1 MRIEIERV
9 AKRFGPVKAND
20 GVSLTIQAGAVHGLL
35 GENGAGKSTL
45 LRILGGLLRPD
56 AGRLLFDGRPV
67 ALASPADALAAGVGA
82 LHQEPLDFP
91 PLTVLESYLVARPR
105 ARGVEGGARSLLAIR
120 GRAAGVFL
128 PRRAAREELLA
139 LAARFGFSVDPDEHV
154 ARLTLGER
162 QQIELLRLLSLGV
175 RALLLD
181 EPTTGI
187 SGAQQEALFSALRR
201 LKADGKAI
209 VLVSHKLSDVEA
221 LCDRVTVLR
230 HGKVAGKA
238 EMPAGADRLVA
249 LMFGEALAPQERS
262 PEEGGGAALAP
273 LERLPEP
280 SGGAEPSGGEALALE
295 GVAFGDHRLD
305 VRIAHLA
312 VRRGEVIGLAGLE
325 GSGQRLL
332 LRACAGLLRAR
343 RGRVVVGGADL
354 TGRPYPAFLRAGV
367 GYLPA
372 DRRREGLI
380 AGLSIE
386 EHVALRAPRPGLFLR
401 PREIRR
407 AAERAIEALRIRGR
421 PDTPVERLS
430 GGNQQR
436 TQLALLPAGLALL
449 LLEQPTRGLDI
460 ASARWVWEQLL
471 ARCRAGAALLFASSD
486 LDELMRYSDRIL
498 VFSGGRVSPPVGVAD
513 LTLDRLGR
521 MIGGELDDA
530 ALPSAP
536 GAPALPPAPAGS
548 DR

>member
-9 AKRFGPVKAND
+9 AKRFGPIKAND
-20 GVSLTIQAGAVHGLL
+20 DVSLTIQAGAVHGLL

-56 AGRLLFDGRPV
+56 AGRLRFDGRPV
-67 ALASPADALAAGVGA
+67 ALASPADALAAGVGV

-91 PLTVLESYLVARPR
+91 PLTVLESFLVARPR
-105 ARGVEGGARSLLAIR
+105 AARAGVGARSVL
-120 GRAAGVFL
+120 AGVFL

-139 LAARFGFSVDPDEHV
+139 LAARFGFSVDPDEQV

-162 QQIELLRLLSLGV
+162 QQLELLRLLSLGV

-201 LKADGKAI
+201 LKQEGKAI
-209 VLVSHKLSDVEA
+209 VLVSHKLADVEA

-230 HGKVAGKA
+230 QGKVAGEA
-238 EMPAGADRLVA
+238 EMPAGAERLVA
-249 LMFGEALAPQERS
+249 LMFGKALAP
-262 PEEGGGAALAP
+262 P
-273 LERLPEP
+273 ERLPTA
-280 SGGAEPSGGEALALE
+280 GDGLALALE
-295 GVAFGDHRLD
+295 DAAFGDHRLD
-305 VRIAHLA
+305 LRLARLA
-312 VRRGEVIGLAGLE
+312 VRRGEVVGLAGLE

-332 LRACAGLLRAR
+332 LRACAGLLRVR
-343 RGRVVVGGADL
+343 QGRVAIGGADL

-401 PREIRR
+401 PRDIRR
-407 AAERAIEALRIRGR
+407 AAERAIEAFRIRGR
-421 PDTPVERLS
+421 PETRVEALS

-436 TQLALLPAGLALL
+436 AQLALLPGDLALL

-460 ASARWVWEQLL
+460 ESARWVWEQLL
-471 ARCRAGAALLFASSD
+471 ARCRAGTALLFASSE

-498 VFSGGRVSPPVGVAD
+498 VFSGGRVSRPVSVAD

-521 MIGGELDDA
+521 MIGGELDEA
-530 ALPSAP
+530 A
-536 GAPALPPAPAGS
+536 PAPAEPRAPARS
-548 DR
+548 DP

>member
-9 AKRFGPVKAND
+9 AKRFGPVRAND
-20 GVSLTIQAGAVHGLL
+20 DVSLTIRAGAVHGLL

-67 ALASPADALAAGVGA
+67 ALASPADALAAGVGV

-91 PLTVLESYLVARPR
+91 PLTVLESFLVARPR
-105 ARGVEGGARSLLAIR
+105 PAAAAGGAPSPAPPSR
-120 GRAAGVFL
+120 RAAGVFL
-128 PRRAAREELLA
+128 PRRAARDELLA
-139 LAARFGFSVDPDEHV
+139 LAARFGFSVDPDEQV
-154 ARLTLGER
+154 GRLTLGER

-187 SGAQQEALFSALRR
+187 SGAQQDALFSALRR
-201 LKADGKAI
+201 LKQDGKAI

-230 HGKVAGKA
+230 QGKVAGEA
-238 EMPAGADRLVA
+238 EMPAGAERLVA
-249 LMFGEALAPQERS
+249 LMFGEALAPPER
-262 PEEGGGAALAP
+262 PPTAGDGV
-273 LERLPEP
+273 
-280 SGGAEPSGGEALALE
+280 ALALDDV
-295 GVAFGDHRLD
+295 GVGDHRLD
-305 VRIAHLA
+305 LRLPRLA
-312 VRRGEVIGLAGLE
+312 VRRGEVLGLAGLE

-332 LRACAGLLRAR
+332 LRACAGLLRVR
-343 RGRVVVGGADL
+343 QGRVAIGGADL

-380 AGLSIE
+380 AGLSLE
-386 EHVALRAPRPGLFLR
+386 EHVALRAPRPGVFLR

-407 AAERAIEALRIRGR
+407 AAERVIEAFRIRGR
-421 PDTPVERLS
+421 PETRVEALS

-449 LLEQPTRGLDI
+449 LLEQPTRGLDL

-471 ARCRAGAALLFASSD
+471 ARCRAGTALVFASSE
-486 LDELMRYSDRIL
+486 LDELMRYSDRVL
-498 VFSGGRVSPPVGVAD
+498 VFSGGRVSRPVDAAD

-521 MIGGELDDA
+521 MIGGELDE
-530 ALPSAP
+530 
-536 GAPALPPAPAGS
+536 PAPAPAAPAGAGP
-548 DR
+548 

>member
-1 MRIEIERV
+1 MQIEIERV

-20 GVSLTIQAGAVHGLL
+20 GVSLTIRAGAVHGLL

-67 ALASPADALAAGVGA
+67 ALASPADALAAGVGV

-105 ARGVEGGARSLLAIR
+105 AAGVGGGARSPLPGG
-120 GRAAGVFL
+120 GRAVGLFL

-230 HGKVAGKA
+230 HGKVAGEA

-249 LMFGEALAPQERS
+249 LMFGEALAPRERS
-262 PEEGGGAALAP
+262 PEAGGGAALAP
-273 LERLPEP
+273 QERP
-280 SGGAEPSGGEALALE
+280 SAVGGGTALALE
-295 GVAFGDHRLD
+295 GIAFGDHRLD
-305 VRIAHLA
+305 VRIARLA
-312 VRRGEVIGLAGLE
+312 VCRGEVVGLAGLE

-386 EHVALRAPRPGLFLR
+386 EHVALRAPTPGPFLH
-401 PREIRR
+401 PRAIRR
-407 AAERAIEALRIRGR
+407 AAERAIEALRIRGL
-421 PDTPVERLS
+421 PDTPVEQLS

-436 TQLALLPAGLALL
+436 TQLALLPADLALL

-530 ALPSAP
+530 LSSA
-536 GAPALPPAPAGS
+536 PPAPPSPAAPARS

>member
-1 MRIEIERV
+1 MRIEIERIT
-9 AKRFGPVKAND
+9 KRFGQVTAND
-20 GVSLTIQAGAVHGLL
+20 DVSLTVQAGAVHGLL

-45 LRILGGLLRPD
+45 LRVLGGLLRPD

-67 ALASPADALAAGVGA
+67 ALASPADALAAGVGV

-91 PLTVLESYLVARPR
+91 PLTVLESFLVARPR
-105 ARGVEGGARSLLAIR
+105 AARAGGGARSLRADR
-120 GRAAGVFL
+120 ARARAADVFL

-139 LAARFGFSVDPDEHV
+139 LAGRFGFSVDPDEQV
-154 ARLTLGER
+154 GRLTLGER

-187 SGAQQEALFSALRR
+187 SAAQQEALFSALRR
-201 LKADGKAI
+201 LKQEGKAI

-230 HGKVAGKA
+230 QGKVAGEA

-249 LMFGEALAPQERS
+249 LMFGKALAPPER
-262 PEEGGGAALAP
+262 PPTAG
-273 LERLPEP
+273 
-280 SGGAEPSGGEALALE
+280 E
-295 GVAFGDHRLD
+295 GVALSLEDVGVGDHRLD
-305 VRIAHLA
+305 LRVPRLV
-312 VRRGEVIGLAGLE
+312 VRRGEVLGLAGLE

-332 LRACAGLLRAR
+332 LRACAGLLRPR
-343 RGRVVVGGADL
+343 RGLVAISGADL

-380 AGLSIE
+380 AGLSIA
-386 EHVALRAPRPGLFLR
+386 EHVALRAPRPGLILR
-401 PREIRR
+401 ALEMRR
-407 AAERAIEALRIRGR
+407 AAERAIEAFRIRGR
-421 PDTPVERLS
+421 PETPVELLS

-436 TQLALLPAGLALL
+436 TQLALLPADLTLL
-449 LLEQPTRGLDI
+449 LLEHPTRGLDI
-460 ASARWVWEQLL
+460 ESARWVWEQLL
-471 ARCRAGAALLFASSD
+471 ARCRAGTALVFASSE

-498 VFSGGRVSPPVGVAD
+498 AFSGGRVSRPVSVAE

-521 MIGGELDDA
+521 MIGGDLDEA
-530 ALPSAP
+530 TT
-536 GAPALPPAPAGS
+536 APAEPAGP

>member
-1 MRIEIERV
+1 MRIEIERIT
-9 AKRFGPVKAND
+9 KRFGPVTAND

-67 ALASPADALAAGVGA
+67 APASPADALAAGVGV

-91 PLTVLESYLVARPR
+91 PLTVLESFLVARPR
-105 ARGVEGGARSLLAIR
+105 AGGAARSAVSR
-120 GRAAGVFL
+120 ARAAEIFL
-128 PRRAAREELLA
+128 PRRAARDELLA
-139 LAARFGFSVDPDEHV
+139 LAARFGFSVDPDEQV

-187 SGAQQEALFSALRR
+187 SAAQQEALFSALRR
-201 LKADGKAI
+201 LRQDGQAI

-230 HGKVAGKA
+230 QGKVAGEA

-249 LMFGEALAPQERS
+249 LMFGKALAPPERL
-262 PEEGGGAALAP
+262 PTAGDGAALS
-273 LERLPEP
+273 LEDAR
-280 SGGAEPSGGEALALE
+280 
-295 GVAFGDHRLD
+295 FGDHRIELR
-305 VRIAHLA
+305 VPRLA
-312 VRRGEVIGLAGLE
+312 VRRGEVLGLAGLE

-332 LRACAGLLRAR
+332 LRACAGLLRPR
-343 RGRVVVGGADL
+343 RGRVAVGEADL
-354 TGRPYPAFLRAGV
+354 TGRPYQAFLRAGV

-386 EHVALRAPRPGLFLR
+386 EHVALRAPRPGLLLH

-421 PDTPVERLS
+421 PETPVELLS

-436 TQLALLPAGLALL
+436 TQLALLPADLTLL
-449 LLEQPTRGLDI
+449 LLEHPTRGLDI
-460 ASARWVWEQLL
+460 ESARWVWEQLL
-471 ARCRAGAALLFASSD
+471 ARCKGGTALLFASSE
-486 LDELMRYSDRIL
+486 LDELMRYSDRIV
-498 VFSGGRVSPPVGVAD
+498 VFSGGRVSRPVSAAE

-521 MIGGELDDA
+521 MIGGELDEV
-530 ALPSAP
+530 
-536 GAPALPPAPAGS
+536 APAEHGAEHG
-548 DR
+548 R

>member
-1 MRIEIERV
+1 
-9 AKRFGPVKAND
+9 
-20 GVSLTIQAGAVHGLL
+20 
-35 GENGAGKSTL
+35 
-45 LRILGGLLRPD
+45 
-56 AGRLLFDGRPV
+56 
-67 ALASPADALAAGVGA
+67 
-82 LHQEPLDFP
+82 
-91 PLTVLESYLVARPR
+91 
-105 ARGVEGGARSLLAIR
+105 
-120 GRAAGVFL
+120 
-128 PRRAAREELLA
+128 
-139 LAARFGFSVDPDEHV
+139 
-154 ARLTLGER
+154 
-162 QQIELLRLLSLGV
+162 
-175 RALLLD
+175 
-181 EPTTGI
+181 
-187 SGAQQEALFSALRR
+187 
-201 LKADGKAI
+201 
-209 VLVSHKLSDVEA
+209 
-221 LCDRVTVLR
+221 
-230 HGKVAGKA
+230 
-238 EMPAGADRLVA
+238 MPAGADRLVA

-280 SGGAEPSGGEALALE
+280 SGGAEPSGGEALALG

>member
-45 LRILGGLLRPD
+45 LRILGGLVRPD

-67 ALASPADALAAGVGA
+67 ALASPADALAAGVGV

-105 ARGVEGGARSLLAIR
+105 AAGAGGGARSLLPGH

-230 HGKVAGKA
+230 HGKVAGEA

-249 LMFGEALAPQERS
+249 LMFGEALASQERS
-262 PEEGGGAALAP
+262 LEAGGGAALAP

-280 SGGAEPSGGEALALE
+280 SGGDALALE
-295 GVAFGDHRLD
+295 GVAFGDHRLN
-305 VRIAHLA
+305 VHIAHLA
-312 VRRGEVIGLAGLE
+312 VRRGEVLGLAGLE

-436 TQLALLPAGLALL
+436 TQLALLPADLALL

-486 LDELMRYSDRIL
+486 LDELMRYSDRVL
-498 VFSGGRVSPPVGVAD
+498 VFSGGRVSPPVGAAD

-530 ALPSAP
+530 ALPSALA
-536 GAPALPPAPAGS
+536 APAPPPAPAGS

>member
-45 LRILGGLLRPD
+45 LRILGGLVRPD

-67 ALASPADALAAGVGA
+67 ALASPADALAAGVGV

-105 ARGVEGGARSLLAIR
+105 AAGAGGGARSLLPGH

-230 HGKVAGKA
+230 HGKVAGEA

-249 LMFGEALAPQERS
+249 LMFGEALASQERS
-262 PEEGGGAALAP
+262 PEAGSGAALAP

-280 SGGAEPSGGEALALE
+280 SGGDALALE
-295 GVAFGDHRLD
+295 GVAFGDHRLN
-305 VRIAHLA
+305 VHIAHLA
-312 VRRGEVIGLAGLE
+312 VRRGEVLGLAGLE

-386 EHVALRAPRPGLFLR
+386 DHVALRAPRPGLFLR

-436 TQLALLPAGLALL
+436 TQLALLPADLALL

-486 LDELMRYSDRIL
+486 LDELMRYSDRVL
-498 VFSGGRVSPPVGVAD
+498 VFSGGRVSPPVGAAD

-530 ALPSAP
+530 ALPSALA
-536 GAPALPPAPAGS
+536 APAPPPAPAGS

>member
-45 LRILGGLLRPD
+45 LRILGGLVRPD

-67 ALASPADALAAGVGA
+67 ALASPADALAAGVGV

-105 ARGVEGGARSLLAIR
+105 AAGAGGGARSLLSGH

-230 HGKVAGKA
+230 HGKVAGEA

-249 LMFGEALAPQERS
+249 LMFGEALASQERS
-262 PEEGGGAALAP
+262 PEAGSGGAALAP

-280 SGGAEPSGGEALALE
+280 SPEPSGGDALALE
-295 GVAFGDHRLD
+295 GVAFGDHRLN
-305 VRIAHLA
+305 VHIARLA

-386 EHVALRAPRPGLFLR
+386 EHVALRAPRRGLFLR

-436 TQLALLPAGLALL
+436 TQLALLPADLALL

-486 LDELMRYSDRIL
+486 LDELMRYSDRVL
-498 VFSGGRVSPPVGVAD
+498 VFSGGRVSPPVGAAD

-530 ALPSAP
+530 ALPSALA
-536 GAPALPPAPAGS
+536 APAPPPAPAGS

>member
-9 AKRFGPVKAND
+9 AKRFGPVNAND
-20 GVSLTIQAGAVHGLL
+20 DVSLTIQAGAVHGLL

-56 AGRLLFDGRPV
+56 AGRLRFDGRPV
-67 ALASPADALAAGVGA
+67 ALDSPADALAAGVGV

-91 PLTVLESYLVARPR
+91 PLTVLESFLVARPR
-105 ARGVEGGARSLLAIR
+105 AARAGGGARALLPGR

-139 LAARFGFSVDPDEHV
+139 LAARFGFSVDPDEQV

-162 QQIELLRLLSLGV
+162 QQLELLRLLSLGA

-201 LKADGKAI
+201 LKQDGKAI

-230 HGKVAGKA
+230 QGKVAGEA
-238 EMPAGADRLVA
+238 EMPAGAARLVA
-249 LMFGEALAPQERS
+249 LMFGKALALP
-262 PEEGGGAALAP
+262 
-273 LERLPEP
+273 ERLPTA
-280 SGGAEPSGGEALALE
+280 GDGVALALE
-295 GVAFGDHRLD
+295 DVGFGDHRLD
-305 VRIAHLA
+305 LRLARLA

-332 LRACAGLLRAR
+332 LRACAGLLRVR
-343 RGRVVVGGADL
+343 RGRVAIGGADL
-354 TGRPYPAFLRAGV
+354 TGRPYPAFLRAGA

-386 EHVALRAPRPGLFLR
+386 EHVALRAPRPGVFLR

-407 AAERAIEALRIRGR
+407 AAERAIEALRIHGR
-421 PDTPVERLS
+421 PETPVEALS

-436 TQLALLPAGLALL
+436 AQLALLPGDLALL

-471 ARCRAGAALLFASSD
+471 ARCRAGTALLFASSE

-498 VFSGGRVSPPVGVAD
+498 VFSGGRVSPPVSVAD

-521 MIGGELDDA
+521 MIGGELDE
-530 ALPSAP
+530 
-536 GAPALPPAPAGS
+536 PAPAPAEPAAPARS
-548 DR
+548 DP

>member
-45 LRILGGLLRPD
+45 LRILGGLVRPD

-67 ALASPADALAAGVGA
+67 VLASPADALAAGVGV

-105 ARGVEGGARSLLAIR
+105 AAGAGGGARSLLPGH

-162 QQIELLRLLSLGV
+162 QQIELLRFLSLGV

-230 HGKVAGKA
+230 HGKVAGEA

-249 LMFGEALAPQERS
+249 LMFGEALASQERS
-262 PEEGGGAALAP
+262 PEAGGGAALAP

-280 SGGAEPSGGEALALE
+280 SGGDALALE
-295 GVAFGDHRLD
+295 GVVFGDHRLN
-305 VRIAHLA
+305 VHIAHLA
-312 VRRGEVIGLAGLE
+312 VRRGEVLGLAGLE

-436 TQLALLPAGLALL
+436 TQLALLPADLALL

-486 LDELMRYSDRIL
+486 LDELMRYSDRVL
-498 VFSGGRVSPPVGVAD
+498 VFSGGRVSPPVGAAD

-530 ALPSAP
+530 ALPSALA
-536 GAPALPPAPAGS
+536 APAPPPAPAGS

>member
-45 LRILGGLLRPD
+45 LRILGGLVRPD

-67 ALASPADALAAGVGA
+67 ALASPADALAAGVGV

-105 ARGVEGGARSLLAIR
+105 AAGVGGGARSPLPGR

-128 PRRAAREELLA
+128 SRRAACEELLA
-139 LAARFGFSVDPDEHV
+139 LAARFSFSVDPDEHV

-230 HGKVAGKA
+230 QGKVAGEA

-249 LMFGEALAPQERS
+249 LMFGEALAS
-262 PEEGGGAALAP
+262 PERPPAAGGGEALASP
-273 LERLPEP
+273 ERPP
-280 SGGAEPSGGEALALE
+280 VADGGEALALE

-305 VRIAHLA
+305 VRIARLA

-343 RGRVVVGGADL
+343 RGRVVVGGVDL

-386 EHVALRAPRPGLFLR
+386 EHVALRAPGPGFFLR

-421 PDTPVERLS
+421 PDTSVEQLS

-436 TQLALLPAGLALL
+436 TQLALLPTDLALL

-460 ASARWVWEQLL
+460 ASARWVWDQLL

-486 LDELMRYSDRIL
+486 LDELMRYSDRLL
-498 VFSGGRVSPPVGVAD
+498 VFSGGRVSPPLGVAD

-521 MIGGELDDA
+521 MIGGELDDGA
-530 ALPSAP
+530 PPSAP
-536 GAPALPPAPAGS
+536 AAPASPSSSAEAG
-548 DR
+548 R

>member
-9 AKRFGPVKAND
+9 AKRFGPVRAND
-20 GVSLTIQAGAVHGLL
+20 DVSLTIRAGAVHGLL

-67 ALASPADALAAGVGA
+67 ALASPADALAAGVGV

-91 PLTVLESYLVARPR
+91 PLTVLESFLVARPR
-105 ARGVEGGARSLLAIR
+105 PAAAAGGAPSPAPPSR
-120 GRAAGVFL
+120 RAAGVFL
-128 PRRAAREELLA
+128 PRRAARDELLA
-139 LAARFGFSVDPDEHV
+139 LAARFGFSVDPDEQV
-154 ARLTLGER
+154 GRLTLGER

-175 RALLLD
+175 HALLLD

-187 SGAQQEALFSALRR
+187 SGAQQDALFSALRR
-201 LKADGKAI
+201 LKQDGKAI

-230 HGKVAGKA
+230 QGKVAGEA
-238 EMPAGADRLVA
+238 EMPAGAERLVA
-249 LMFGEALAPQERS
+249 LMFGEALAPPER
-262 PEEGGGAALAP
+262 PPTAGDGV
-273 LERLPEP
+273 
-280 SGGAEPSGGEALALE
+280 ALALDDV
-295 GVAFGDHRLD
+295 GVGDHRLD
-305 VRIAHLA
+305 LRLPRLA
-312 VRRGEVIGLAGLE
+312 VRRGEVLGLAGLE
-325 GSGQRLL
+325 GGGQRLL
-332 LRACAGLLRAR
+332 LRACAGLLRVR
-343 RGRVVVGGADL
+343 QGRVAIGGADL

-380 AGLSIE
+380 AGLSLE
-386 EHVALRAPRPGLFLR
+386 EHVALRALRPGVFLR

-407 AAERAIEALRIRGR
+407 AAERIIEAFRIRGR
-421 PDTPVERLS
+421 PETRVEALS

-436 TQLALLPAGLALL
+436 TQLALLPDGLALL
-449 LLEQPTRGLDI
+449 LLEQPTRGLDL

-471 ARCRAGAALLFASSD
+471 ARCRAGTALVFASSE
-486 LDELMRYSDRIL
+486 LDELMRYSDRVL
-498 VFSGGRVSPPVGVAD
+498 VFSGGRVSRPVDAAD

-521 MIGGELDDA
+521 MIGGELDE
-530 ALPSAP
+530 
-536 GAPALPPAPAGS
+536 PAPAPAAPAGAGP
-548 DR
+548 

>member
-56 AGRLLFDGRPV
+56 GGRLLFDGRPV
-67 ALASPADALAAGVGA
+67 ALASPADALAAGVGV

-105 ARGVEGGARSLLAIR
+105 AAGVEGGARSPLATR
-120 GRAAGVFL
+120 GRAGGVFL

-230 HGKVAGKA
+230 HGKVAGEA
-238 EMPAGADRLVA
+238 EMPTGADRLVA

-521 MIGGELDDA
+521 MIGGELDGA

-536 GAPALPPAPAGS
+536 GAPAPPPAPAGS
-548 DR
+548 ER

>member
-1 MRIEIERV
+1 MQIEIERV

-20 GVSLTIQAGAVHGLL
+20 DVSLTIQAGAVHGLL

-45 LRILGGLLRPD
+45 LRVLGGLLRPD

-67 ALASPADALAAGVGA
+67 ALASPADALAAGVGV

-91 PLTVLESYLVARPR
+91 PLTVLESYLVARPH
-105 ARGVEGGARSLLAIR
+105 AAGAGGGARSPLPIR
-120 GRAAGVFL
+120 SRAAGVFL

-187 SGAQQEALFSALRR
+187 SGTQQEALFSALRR

-230 HGKVAGKA
+230 HGKVAGEA

-249 LMFGEALAPQERS
+249 LMFGEALASQERS
-262 PEEGGGAALAP
+262 PEAGGGAALAP
-273 LERLPEP
+273 LERLP
-280 SGGAEPSGGEALALE
+280 EPSGGEALALE

-305 VRIAHLA
+305 VRIARLA

-401 PREIRR
+401 PQEIRR

-436 TQLALLPAGLALL
+436 TQLALLPADLALL

-498 VFSGGRVSPPVGVAD
+498 VFSGGRVSPPVGIAD

-530 ALPSAP
+530 ALPSALA
-536 GAPALPPAPAGS
+536 APAPPPAPAGS

>member
-9 AKRFGPVKAND
+9 TKRFGPVRAND
-20 GVSLTIQAGAVHGLL
+20 DVSLTIQAGAVHGLL

-56 AGRLLFDGRPV
+56 AGSLRFDGRPV
-67 ALASPADALAAGVGA
+67 ALASPADALAAGVGV

-91 PLTVLESYLVARPR
+91 PLTVLESFLVARPGP
-105 ARGVEGGARSLLAIR
+105 A
-120 GRAAGVFL
+120 RAAGGVGPGLARRAAELFL

-139 LAARFGFSVDPDEHV
+139 LAARFGFAVDPDEQV

-187 SGAQQEALFSALRR
+187 SAAQQEALFSALRR
-201 LKADGKAI
+201 LKQDGKAI

-230 HGKVAGKA
+230 QGKVAGEA

-249 LMFGEALAPQERS
+249 LMFGEALAPPERL
-262 PEEGGGAALAP
+262 PTAGDGAALS
-273 LERLPEP
+273 LEDVGL
-280 SGGAEPSGGEALALE
+280 
-295 GVAFGDHRLD
+295 GDHRLD
-305 VRIAHLA
+305 LRVPRLA
-312 VRRGEVIGLAGLE
+312 VRRGEVLGLAGLE

-332 LRACAGLLRAR
+332 LRACAGLLRPR
-343 RGRVVVGGADL
+343 RGRVAIGGADL

-386 EHVALRAPRPGLFLR
+386 EHVALRAPRPGFVLR

-407 AAERAIEALRIRGR
+407 AAERAIEAFRIRGR
-421 PDTPVERLS
+421 PETPVELLS

-436 TQLALLPAGLALL
+436 TQLALLPPDLALL
-449 LLEQPTRGLDI
+449 LLEHPTRGLDI

-471 ARCRAGAALLFASSD
+471 GRCRAGTALLFASSE

-498 VFSGGRVSPPVGVAD
+498 VFSGGRVSRPVSAAE

-521 MIGGELDDA
+521 MIGGELDA
-530 ALPSAP
+530 AA
-536 GAPALPPAPAGS
+536 PAPAGPAAPAEAG
-548 DR
+548 R